1 MLCSVDQQLTV
12 LGDPGFRLQD
22 DCKKVTFPNGPTT
35 LLANQIV
42 GDPSASDSHC
52 EGSYWTFEM
61 SGNSAWACGLV
72 PVSQTVSGNK
82 KVLWDRDESIGLHY
96 QGVGS
101 SLPEI
106 KAPKG
111 VVVTVFVDFASKI
124 CKFCCD
130 GVVVVVKAVP
140 EAEFPLRLGICG
152 HNGSIFNMKP
162 DKVNLELL
170 ILAQVGD
177 SIFSA
182 DELLASKAS
191 PLPVQARARG
201 GGAVGGASVAAS
213 QKYAKELTYMRLEF
227 SSAHEFDLWQKA
239 LLYVHPNIEMMQPP
253 ISSTPLSLNAQSR
266 QDAQGTEQRESLN
279 LQFSFIPDTRPLCEE
294 RYAFILVT
302 QSYHMQPASTNNFCE
317 AAMCAW
323 SVYGLGKVL
332 DPLIA
337 FVPYNASF
345 RIFRFRDS
353 CIARCKNCFTRKIE
367 SKTDSCAQ
375 NQ

>member
-1 MLCSVDQQLTV
+1 
-12 LGDPGFRLQD
+12 
-22 DCKKVTFPNGPTT
+22 
-35 LLANQIV
+35 
-42 GDPSASDSHC
+42 
-52 EGSYWTFEM
+52 
-61 SGNSAWACGLV
+61 
-72 PVSQTVSGNK
+72 
-82 KVLWDRDESIGLHY
+82 VLWDRDESIGLHY

-111 VVVTVFVDFASKI
+111 VAVTVFVDFASKI

-177 SIFSA
+177 SIFSD

-201 GGAVGGASVAAS
+201 GGAGGGASVAAS
-213 QKYAKELTYMRLEF
+213 QKYAKELTCMRLEF
-227 SSAHEFDLWQKA
+227 SSAHEFDLWQRA

-253 ISSTPLSLNAQSR
+253 FFSTPHSLNAKSR

-279 LQFSFIPDTRPLCEE
+279 LRFSFIPDTRPLCEE
-294 RYAFILVT
+294 RYAFILVI
-302 QSYHMQPASTNNFCE
+302 QSSHMQPASTNNFCE

-353 CIARCKNCFTRKIE
+353 CISRCKNRFTRKIE

-375 NQ
+375 NQQLCRSIIGRSSPKRCLGWYHTPLRASHSQQMCP